1 MDDLGEDSAAR
12 VLDFLDDKLQTPGD
26 LDSLDALLANI
37 TAQHGL
43 LRQQLDDAQRDLDD
57 AKHRQHAHHAQ
68 LQHKATA
75 FRRDQHDIDRRLQV
89 ITASDTSDDAVPRF
103 EAVLATLERLDMA
116 SGYLELLADV
126 DELSKQ
132 AHAQLQ
138 TSNEAALAPYKHLC
152 ALHAR
157 LTALHH
163 DAEGAAPQLLHHV
176 ARITHALRTNIFDAF
191 AADLDRLLAKLHWPT
206 PKAAVPPHLRQEWDA
221 AVVKLL
227 DLQMPELEGNHY
239 ANRPPHKAKLPPVLF
254 PFQVLVQPL
263 EMRFRYHFEGDKPTN
278 RLDRPEYFLSHVT
291 TLLDDYSAFVGDYL
305 QPVLFKHFRGTDLA
319 LNPVYIDAMSAFITA
334 LLPVLRTKIASML
347 PKVADQP
354 QLLSHLIHE
363 IMSFDSTVRD
373 TWAYDGGYGLT
384 GWNGLSWEFL
394 VQGNWFDQWLRVEKD
409 CMHLSP
415 EAHPIALQRYQSIV
429 EADDWKDLDY
439 ESVDPKATK
448 PTKGAIRVNDLL
460 ETITD
465 RYRPLTSFKHKLAF
479 LIDIQIA
486 IFDKFHERL
495 SENLEAYLRMTTAL
509 GRAMTGVSRE
519 EQEKSLGIE
528 GLESLC
534 KTYGSA
540 DYLEKAMRDWSD
552 DVFFLDIWDELQD
565 RAQNG
570 GSIGSRT
577 VASVAERT
585 SKNVGTSEG
594 DASDAGGLFDET
606 ASWYARLR
614 DRSEQI
620 ITETLVSNVRVALKS
635 YRQINPWATLSSS
648 AGSGKDLSPTAE
660 LDPLLT
666 HLGTTLAFLSRVLA
680 PAPLRRITRVV
691 LGTVN
696 TTLYDS
702 VLRVSFSTQGAAQ
715 LNADLEAICAVVDEK
730 VGARVAAAALRKCI
744 EGASLVGL
752 PVRGGKTSA
761 NTSSQG
767 EEEGMEEWDAWAAED
782 ADADAPAGDESS
794 GPVPPKATSTRDADQ
809 HAEGADALGLWEV
822 EKRLFA
828 DNQSARDVLEQL
840 GLEVLDEKE
849 ARRLL
854 RLRVELAG

>member
-1 MDDLGEDSAAR
+1 MDDRDDREAR
-12 VLDFLDDKLQTPGD
+12 VLDFLDDKLQTPAD
-26 LDSLDALLANI
+26 LDSLDALLANV

-43 LRQQLDDAQRDLDD
+43 LRQQLDGAQRDLDD
-57 AKHRQHAHHAQ
+57 AKHRQRAHHQQ
-68 LQHKATA
+68 LQLKATA
-75 FRRDQHDIDRRLQV
+75 FRRDQHDIDRRLHV
-89 ITASDTSDDAVPRF
+89 ITASDSSDDAVPRF
-103 EAVLATLERLDMA
+103 EAVLATLQRLDVA
-116 SGYLELLADV
+116 AGYLELLRDV
-126 DELSKQ
+126 DELSNH
-132 AHAQLQ
+132 AHVQLQ
-138 TSNEAALAPYKHLC
+138 TSNEAALAPYKHLRE
-152 ALHAR
+152 LHTR

-163 DAEGAAPQLLHHV
+163 HAEGAAPQLLHHV
-176 ARITHALRTNIFDAF
+176 ARITHALRTNILDAF

-206 PKAAVPPHLRQEWDA
+206 PKAVVPPHLRPEWDA
-221 AVVKLL
+221 AIVKLL
-227 DLQMPELEGNHY
+227 DLQMPELDANHY
-239 ANRPPHKAKLPPVLF
+239 ASSPPDKAQLPPVLF

-263 EMRFRYHFEGDKPTN
+263 EMRFRYHFDGDKPTN

-291 TLLDDYSAFVGDYL
+291 TLLDDYSAFVADYL
-305 QPVLFKHFRGTDLA
+305 QPVLFKHFRGTPLA

-334 LLPVLRTKIASML
+334 LLPVLRTKIASLL
-347 PKVADQP
+347 PKVAGQP

-363 IMSFDSTVRD
+363 MMSFDSTVRD
-373 TWAYDGGYGLT
+373 TWAYDGGYGLS

-394 VQGNWFDQWLRVEKD
+394 VQANWFDQWLRVEKD
-409 CMHLSP
+409 F
-415 EAHPIALQRYQSIV
+415 ALQRYQSIV

-486 IFDKFHERL
+486 IFDQFHERL
-495 SENLEAYLRMTTAL
+495 SDNLEAYLRMTTTL

-519 EQEKSLGIE
+519 EQEKSLGVE

-565 RAQNG
+565 RAQHG
-570 GSIGSRT
+570 GNIGSRT

-585 SKNVGTSEG
+585 SRNVGTSES

-620 ITETLVSNVRVALKS
+620 ITETLVSNVRMALKP

-648 AGSGKDLSPTAE
+648 GGSGKDLSPTAE

-666 HLGTTLAFLSRVLA
+666 HLSTTLAFLSRVLA
-680 PAPLRRITRVV
+680 PAPLRRIARAA

-696 TTLYDS
+696 ATLYDS

-730 VGARVAAAALRKCI
+730 VGAGVAAAALRKCI

-761 NTSSQG
+761 NTSGQG
-767 EEEGMEEWDAWAAED
+767 EEEGMEAWGAWAAED
-782 ADADAPAGDESS
+782 ADADADADADSYAGDKPS
-794 GPVPPKATSTRDADQ
+794 GPAPPKAMSTRDADQ
-809 HAEGADALGLWEV
+809 HADSADALGLWEV
-822 EKRLFA
+822 ENRLFA

>member
-1 MDDLGEDSAAR
+1 MDDNDVR
-12 VLDFLDDKLQTPGD
+12 VHDFLDDKLQTAGD

-37 TAQHGL
+37 TTQHGL
-43 LRQQLDDAQRDLDD
+43 LKQQLDDAQRDLYD
-57 AKHRQHAHHAQ
+57 AKHHQHEHHAQ
-68 LQHKATA
+68 LQDKAGA
-75 FRRDQHDIDRRLQV
+75 FRRAQQDIDRRVMV
-89 ITASDTSDDAVPRF
+89 ITASETSDDAVPRF
-103 EAVLATLERLDMA
+103 EAVLGTLQRLDVA
-116 SGYLELLADV
+116 SGYIALLGEVDV
-126 DELSKQ
+126 LSKQ
-132 AHAQLQ
+132 AQSQLQ
-138 TSNEAALAPYKHLC
+138 TSSEAALVPYKQLRS
-152 ALHAR
+152 LHTR
-157 LTALHH
+157 LITLQD

-176 ARITHALRTNIFDAF
+176 SQITQALRTKILGAF
-191 AADLDRLLAKLHWPT
+191 AADLDSMLKKVHWPT
-206 PKAAVPPHLRQEWDA
+206 PKAVIPSQLRGEWETA
-221 AVVKLL
+221 IVKLL
-227 DLQMPELEGNHY
+227 DLQMPELEGSNY
-239 ANRPPHKAKLPPVLF
+239 ASGSANKVKLPPVLF
-254 PFQVLVQPL
+254 PFEVLVQPL

-291 TLLDDYSAFVGDYL
+291 TLLDDYSAFVSDYV

-334 LLPVLRTKIASML
+334 LLPVLRTKIGSLL
-347 PKVADQP
+347 PKVASQP

-363 IMSFDSTVRD
+363 IMSFDSTIRD
-373 TWAYDGGYGLT
+373 TWAYDGGYGLS

-394 VQGNWFDQWLRVEKD
+394 VQGNWFDQWLRVEK
-409 CMHLSP
+409 
-415 EAHPIALQRYQSIV
+415 EFALKRYQSIV
-429 EADDWKDLDY
+429 EADDWRDLDY

-486 IFDKFHERL
+486 IFDQFHERL
-495 SENLEAYLRMTTAL
+495 SDNLEAYLRMTTTL
-509 GRAMTGVSRE
+509 GRAMGGVSRE
-519 EQEKSLGIE
+519 EQEKLLGVE

-552 DVFFLDIWDELQD
+552 DVFFLDIWEELQD
-565 RAQNG
+565 RAQHG
-570 GSIGSRT
+570 GSIGTRT

-585 SKNVGTSEG
+585 SKNVGASEAN
-594 DASDAGGLFDET
+594 ASDAGGLFDET

-620 ITETLVSNVRVALKS
+620 ITETLVSNVRLALKP

-648 AGSGKDLSPTAE
+648 
-660 LDPLLT
+660 
-666 HLGTTLAFLSRVLA
+666 
-680 PAPLRRITRVV
+680 
-691 LGTVN
+691 VN
-696 TTLYDS
+696 STLYDS

-730 VGARVAAAALRKCI
+730 IGAGVAETGLRKCF
-744 EGASLVGL
+744 EGAKLVGL
-752 PVRGGKTSA
+752 PIRGGKTSA
-761 NTSSQG
+761 NTSDHG
-767 EEEGMEEWDAWAAED
+767 EEEGMEVWDAWAAED
-782 ADADAPAGDESS
+782 ADVDAGDEPS
-794 GPVPPKATSTRDADQ
+794 GAAPQKVTSTRDAGDDV
-809 HAEGADALGLWEV
+809 EGAEELGLWEV
-822 EKRLFA
+822 EKRLFV
-828 DNQSARDVLEQL
+828 DNASARDVLEEL